1 MFFSK
6 TCNEAVRG
14 DMGLDTLQ
22 SRRDRAKLKWWYKL
36 ATLPEDRYPKQLFNQ
51 KWNIKP
57 RRGRQRKVW
66 SRMVDDLFKSLDI
79 DKSEWLED
87 IKHGDS
93 SSASFMA
100 SVEECISERESR
112 KFEEG
117 LNTKVKLGMYKR
129 FSKSVEFK
137 KYLHGICDAGSRLL
151 FNRYRTAINYLRIC
165 ARSAVCAINYLLR
178 TALFR
183 A

>member
-1 MFFSK
+1 
-6 TCNEAVRG
+6 
-14 DMGLDTLQ
+14 
-22 SRRDRAKLKWWYKL
+22 
-36 ATLPEDRYPKQLFNQ
+36 
-51 KWNIKP
+51 
-57 RRGRQRKVW
+57 
-66 SRMVDDLFKSLDI
+66 MVDDLFKSLDI

-129 FSKSVEFK
+129 FGKSVEFRNI
-137 KYLHGICDAGSRLL
+137 YMEYVMQEVDFCLSLDRVH
-151 FNRYRTAINYLRIC
+151 T
-165 ARSAVCAINYLLR
+165 V
-178 TALFR
+178 
-183 A
+183 

>member
-1 MFFSK
+1 M
-6 TCNEAVRG
+6 
-14 DMGLDTLQ
+14 
-22 SRRDRAKLKWWYKL
+22 KLKWWYKL

-51 KWNIKP
+51 EWNIKP

-66 SRMVDDLFKSLDI
+66 SRMVDDPFKCLDI

-100 SVEECISERESR
+100 CVEECISERESR

-117 LNTKVKLGMYKR
+117 LNTKVY
-129 FSKSVEFK
+129 V
-137 KYLHGICDAGSRLL
+137 
-151 FNRYRTAINYLRIC
+151 
-165 ARSAVCAINYLLR
+165 
-178 TALFR
+178 
-183 A
+183 